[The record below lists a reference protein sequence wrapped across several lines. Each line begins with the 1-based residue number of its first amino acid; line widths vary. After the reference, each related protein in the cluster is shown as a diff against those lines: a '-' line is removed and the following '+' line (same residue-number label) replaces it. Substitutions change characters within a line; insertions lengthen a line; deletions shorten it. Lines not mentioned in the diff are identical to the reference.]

1 MEMEMEFLRKLP
13 TPQELKEQHPVSAQ
27 IVATKA
33 KRDDEIRDIFEGKS
47 DKLILVIGPCS
58 ADNEDAVIDYIS
70 RLRTVQEK
78 VSDKIFMIPRI
89 YTNKPRTTGIGY
101 KGMLHQPDPE
111 KKPDPLAGII
121 ALRHMH
127 IRAIEE
133 TGMTAADQEVANML
147 LRSRKPV
154 VLAVNKADQT
164 GRENPDVYEF
174 YNLGLGDP
182 ISVSALHGHGTGDL
196 LDAVCAHLDF
206 SETVV
211 EEDRI
216 PVAIIGRPNVGKS
229 SLTNRILGENRMIV
243 ANEAGTTRDAIDT
256 PVDNAYGKF
265 IFTDTAGLRKRS
277 NITDGLERYMVVR
290 ALAAVE
296 RSRVALILVDATV
309 GFTEQDSKVA
319 GYAHDQGKACII
331 VVNKWDAVEG
341 KETNTMELQ
350 RRGYAECFSFMGYAP
365 IIFISAQTG
374 YNVNKLMQL
383 IRDVDSQNGARVPT
397 GVLNEMLA
405 RATARMQPPS
415 DKGRRLKIFYL
426 TQASTRPPT
435 FVAFVNAKHLFHF
448 SYQRYI
454 INQIRENFGL
464 EHTPIRLVVRER
476 GSGEVG
482 AKDV

>member
-1 MEMEMEFLRKLP
+1 MSKPIVAVVGRPNVGKSTLFNKLCGQRLAIVEDTPGITRDRIFANCEWSGHEFLLVDTGGIEPKATEGILAHMR
-13 TPQELKEQHPVSAQ
+13 EQAQ
-27 IVATKA
+27 IAIDTADCIIMVVDVRNGLTASDEDVAHM
-33 KRDDEIRDIFEGKS
+33 
-47 DKLILVIGPCS
+47 
-58 ADNEDAVIDYIS
+58 
-70 RLRTVQEK
+70 LRR
-78 VSDKIFMIPRI
+78 SH
-89 YTNKPRTTGIGY
+89 KP
-101 KGMLHQPDPE
+101 
-111 KKPDPLAGII
+111 II
-121 ALRHMH
+121 
-127 IRAIEE
+127 
-133 TGMTAADQEVANML
+133 
-147 LRSRKPV
+147 
-154 VLAVNKADQT
+154 LAVNKCDNVGQT
-164 GRENPDVYEF
+164 PMELYEF
-174 YNLGLGDP
+174 YNLGFDEVMP
-182 ISVSALHGHGTGDL
+182 ISSVHGHGTGDL

-256 PVDNAYGKF
+256 PVDNAYGK
-265 IFTDTAGLRKRS
+265 
-277 NITDGLERYMVVR
+277 
-290 ALAAVE
+290 
-296 RSRVALILVDATV
+296 
-309 GFTEQDSKVA
+309 DSKVA
-319 GYAHDQGKACII
+319 GYAHEQGKACII